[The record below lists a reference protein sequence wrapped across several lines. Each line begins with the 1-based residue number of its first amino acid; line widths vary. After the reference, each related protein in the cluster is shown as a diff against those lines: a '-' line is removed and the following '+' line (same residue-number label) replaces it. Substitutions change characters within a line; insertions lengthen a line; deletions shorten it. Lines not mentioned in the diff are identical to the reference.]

1 MLWFIQWF
9 TTTHIET
16 LIGATSILDGTM
28 TTTWEKTKTR
38 IGVQFTH
45 YQITYQEHGRNM
57 TTKTD
62 ELTGVVV
69 AAENPLKEMLLE
81 YVGNKFATE
90 EDEGEF
96 EVTVQM
102 IVDTLAHE
110 FPEFVMIMA
119 EENWV
124 RGYQQGLDDATRL
137 HQTTPADA

>member
-1 MLWFIQWF
+1 
-9 TTTHIET
+9 
-16 LIGATSILDGTM
+16 
-28 TTTWEKTKTR
+28 
-38 IGVQFTH
+38 
-45 YQITYQEHGRNM
+45 M

-110 FPEFVMIMA
+110 FPA
-119 EENWV
+119 
-124 RGYQQGLDDATRL
+124 ATIL
-137 HQTTPADA
+137 ATTHTFATAARASSASTIAI

>member
-1 MLWFIQWF
+1 MS
-9 TTTHIET
+9 TET
-16 LIGATSILDGTM
+16 NDLA
-28 TTTWEKTKTR
+28 
-38 IGVQFTH
+38 
-45 YQITYQEHGRNM
+45 
-57 TTKTD
+57 
-62 ELTGVVV
+62 GVVV

-81 YVGNKFATE
+81 YVGKKFATE

-119 EENWV
+119 EENWT

-137 HQTTPADA
+137 YTAAPEDA

>member
-1 MLWFIQWF
+1 MS
-9 TTTHIET
+9 TET
-16 LIGATSILDGTM
+16 NDLA
-28 TTTWEKTKTR
+28 
-38 IGVQFTH
+38 
-45 YQITYQEHGRNM
+45 
-57 TTKTD
+57 
-62 ELTGVVV
+62 GVVV

-81 YVGNKFATE
+81 YVGKKFATE

-124 RGYQQGLDDATRL
+124 RGYQQGIYDASRL
-137 HQTTPADA
+137 HTAAPEDA